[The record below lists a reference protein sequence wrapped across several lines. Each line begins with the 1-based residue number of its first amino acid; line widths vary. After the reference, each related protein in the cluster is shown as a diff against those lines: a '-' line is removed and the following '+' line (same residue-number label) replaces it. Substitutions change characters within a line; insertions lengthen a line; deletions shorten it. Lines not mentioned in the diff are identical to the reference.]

1 MINVVAYARFSSD
14 NQRTESIDAQVRA
27 IKEYCLKNNFNLL
40 RIYKDEG
47 ISGTSIKDRIEFI
60 KMIVDSKKKDF
71 KYVIVHKFDRF
82 ARNRYDHAIFE
93 KKLEDNGVKLLSVLE
108 NLTDSPESVILKAML
123 TGMNEYYSLNLA
135 REVRK
140 GQKENAL
147 KCVSN
152 GGITP
157 LGYDLDENK
166 KYIINE
172 KESKIVKEIYKLY
185 LNGVGYTSIASILNK
200 KGYLN
205 KLGKPFRKTSI
216 REFLL
221 NEKYTGTFI
230 FGKKDKHGKLTGTE
244 IRIENGIPAIISKE
258 DFEKVQEKLKEKTRG
273 ARITAKTP
281 YFLSGYC
288 ICGECGGNYS
298 GGYRNRNR
306 NGTINYGYLCINRK
320 TKINNCKNK
329 PIIKEKLE
337 EMVFGALRNEIFD
350 KRIDTV
356 ANSIFNKINEKQKEE
371 RKGLKKIDKELE
383 VLTNKSLNLLEKN
396 LNGKIANE
404 VFERMNDKIN
414 EEIAFYK
421 SKKEKLDIKKEV
433 SKKEILE
440 YLRNLKKNM
449 EKEEIKKAIVMAFID
464 SVIIYP
470 SSVEIRIKEI
480 PTYMDKV
487 GGDDG
492 N

>member
-147 KCVSN
+147 KCIHN
-152 GGITP
+152 GGLTP

-185 LNGVGYTSIASILNK
+185 LNGVGYTSIASTLNK

-337 EMVFGALRNEIFD
+337 EMVFGALKNEIFD

-371 RKGLKKIDKELE
+371 RKDLKKIDKELE

>member
-1 MINVVAYARFSSD
+1 MVNVVAYARFSSD

-47 ISGTSIKDRIEFI
+47 ISGTTIKDRTEFI
-60 KMIVDSKKKDF
+60 KMIVDSKKRDF

-147 KCVSN
+147 KCVHN
-152 GGITP
+152 GGLPP
-157 LGYDLDENK
+157 LGYELDENK

-185 LNGVGYTSIASILNK
+185 LNGVGYTSIASTLNK

-258 DFEKVQEKLKEKTRG
+258 DFEKVQEKLKSKATGSRT
-273 ARITAKTP
+273 TAKTP

-337 EMVFGALRNEIFD
+337 EMVFGALKNEIFD

-371 RKGLKKIDKELE
+371 RKDLKKIDKELE

>member
-1 MINVVAYARFSSD
+1 M
-14 NQRTESIDAQVRA
+14 
-27 IKEYCLKNNFNLL
+27 
-40 RIYKDEG
+40 
-47 ISGTSIKDRIEFI
+47 
-60 KMIVDSKKKDF
+60 
-71 KYVIVHKFDRF
+71 
-82 ARNRYDHAIFE
+82 
-93 KKLEDNGVKLLSVLE
+93 
-108 NLTDSPESVILKAML
+108 
-123 TGMNEYYSLNLA
+123 
-135 REVRK
+135 
-140 GQKENAL
+140 
-147 KCVSN
+147 
-152 GGITP
+152 
-157 LGYDLDENK
+157 
-166 KYIINE
+166 
-172 KESKIVKEIYKLY
+172 
-185 LNGVGYTSIASILNK
+185 
-200 KGYLN
+200 N